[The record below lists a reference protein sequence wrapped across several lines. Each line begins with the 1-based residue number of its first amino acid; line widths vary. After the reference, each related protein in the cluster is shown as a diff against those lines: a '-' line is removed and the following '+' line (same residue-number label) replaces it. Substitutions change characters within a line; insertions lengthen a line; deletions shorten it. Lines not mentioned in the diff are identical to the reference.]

1 MVYTETTVE
10 RSVNDVWEDWTTT
23 DGLAAHFSPTE
34 QAGDQADNQADNI
47 EIELR
52 PGGVFNIGPLP
63 NPNADGTQE
72 SAGTHIL
79 GLQTPD
85 QKNKTSS
92 HMIQFTWPAPAHI
105 SGINDQMT
113 SVQIWFVPVGNHTR
127 IRLFQTGFGDTP
139 KWLKARDY
147 FEKSWPQALER
158 YDQFV
163 MDAD

>member
-10 RSVNDVWEDWTTT
+10 RSVDEVWEDWTTT
-23 DGLAAHFSPTE
+23 DGITAHFSSTE
-34 QAGDQADNQADNI
+34 QADNI

-52 PGGVFNIGPLP
+52 PGGKFNIGALP

-85 QKNKTSS
+85 QKNKTGS
-92 HMIQFTWPAPAHI
+92 HMIQFTWSAPAHI

-113 SVQIWFVPVGNHTR
+113 CVQMYFVPVGNHTR